1 MSFSRKPPHLNSQA
15 MTTEQC
21 IEAIK
26 KIDILLQ
33 TQELDSSERQNN
45 LRNRDYLMRKV
56 FENGD
61 FTKLINANLLKP

>member
-1 MSFSRKPPHLNSQA
+1 